1 LFHRILIDA
10 PCSATGV
17 IRRHPDIK
25 FHRRPGDL
33 AALAATQGRL
43 LAALWP
49 LLAPRGRLLYA
60 TCSYLP
66 RENDHVLAEF
76 LAHHPDACSES
87 MPYSW
92 GHATGL
98 GRQVL
103 PGEDT
108 MDGFYYAMLGKR

>member
-1 LFHRILIDA
+1 M
-10 PCSATGV
+10 V
-17 IRRHPDIK
+17 E
-25 FHRRPGDL
+25 
-33 AALAATQGRL
+33 LAATQNGL
-43 LAALWP
+43 LVALWP

-76 LAHHPDACSES
+76 LANHPDATDGP
-87 MPYSW
+87 MQYAW
-92 GHATGL
+92 GRATEH

-108 MDGFYYAMLGKR
+108 MDGFYYALLGKH